1 MRRFT
6 VMAALAALVFT
17 SMAAMDASAE
27 GVPTITS
34 PTAYEHVL
42 SDVLTLSAV
51 GVDDDA
57 RWALRKS
64 DKGEDPTCIAQTD
77 VAGNVRGFTDEATI
91 DDGKFL
97 FTISRSA
104 EELEDGAYCFSVNQ
118 GISGDGSS
126 ERDIVFF
133 YLSQPE
139 SKDACKNG
147 GWETN
152 FPPDTYRNQ
161 GQCVSFFASGG
172 KSAK

>member
-1 MRRFT
+1 
-6 VMAALAALVFT
+6 MAALAALVFT
-17 SMAAMDASAE
+17 SMAAMEASGEA
-27 GVPTITS
+27 GPTITS
-34 PTAYEHVL
+34 PTAGEHVL
-42 SDVLTLSAV
+42 SDVLTLSAT

-64 DKGEDPTCIAQTD
+64 AEEDDPTCIASTD

-91 DDGKFL
+91 DDGEFL
-97 FTISRSA
+97 FTISRS
-104 EELEDGAYCFSVNQ
+104 EEGLADGAYCFAVNQ
-118 GISGDGSS
+118 GAAGDGSF

-139 SKDACKNG
+139 SKDACKDG

-152 FPPDTYRNQ
+152 FPADTFRNQ

-172 KSAK
+172 RSAK